1 MRKKEREYRQ
11 ALVHFNRV
19 AGQLKRY
26 HDIDPEQYLQDVR
39 TGKGVERALNKLK
52 FDVEQEEISKRVEE
66 YERKLEERYQEML
79 KEEDIERREEER
91 ERAKETLNA
100 NYGLGWDDD
109 DYEEFWDTF
118 GDVDIIKAFG
128 SKQII
133 AKGEYYMNHRDE
145 LRPTKVAKIAKKLSG
160 KIVGKG
166 YKKEEAIDL
175 LDKEL
180 EKALNRKKKR
190 NKNDKI

>member
-66 YERKLEERYQEML
+66 YERRLEERYQEML
-79 KEEDIERREEER
+79 KEEDLERREKKR
-91 ERAKETLNA
+91 ETAKDTLND

-118 GDVDIIKAFG
+118 GDTDIIDAFG
-128 SKQII
+128 SDQVI
-133 AKGEYYMNHRDE
+133 ALGEYYMKHRDK
-145 LRPTKVAKIAKKLSG
+145 LRPTKVAKIAKKVAG
-160 KIVGKG
+160 MIAGQG
-166 YKKEEAIDL
+166 YTQEKAKDL

-180 EKALNRKKKR
+180 KKVISKKK
-190 NKNDKI
+190 K